1 MTANLLGINSK
12 KPIQAT
18 VKTAT
23 MKLGVTSAS
32 PLSFA
37 QELKTVLLT
46 SRVEATLTLAAAQI
60 GGIHLRYNLWTQFL
74 KDYWHKMKAS
84 SSQEFGAIGDRRH
97 LDFLSNPSFQ
107 KPCYTCLVEPQK
119 GFPFVII
126 LHNVPFLGAKDPS
139 IKVYG

>member
-1 MTANLLGINSK
+1 VTANLLGINSK

-60 GGIHLRYNLWTQFL
+60 DGYTSTI
-74 KDYWHKMKAS
+74 KP
-84 SSQEFGAIGDRRH
+84 
-97 LDFLSNPSFQ
+97 LD
-107 KPCYTCLVEPQK
+107 TIPQ
-119 GFPFVII
+119 G
-126 LHNVPFLGAKDPS
+126 LLAQN
-139 IKVYG
+139 